1 MRIFVAFAAIVALSF
16 AGVLE
21 AQSPNTTL
29 TGRVS
34 DPSMAVIANAK
45 VTVINQDTNIPYEGM
60 TNGVGI
66 YYVTNLPAG
75 TYRMEIEKAGF
86 KTLLKPGIILHVQ
99 DVVEVNFEMALGLAS
114 ETITVEAGVSP
125 VELATATLSGVVNST
140 TVLELPLNGRDWT
153 QLATLQPGV
162 NSSAS
167 IQADVSAGFQR
178 GNRGFGTQMTISGA
192 RPQQNSYLID
202 GINVN
207 DYLGGSP
214 GSVEGGATGVDAIQE
229 FSVLTSN
236 YSAEYGR
243 TSGGVINAV
252 TNQHKTWM
260 AFPSVAFTLGSQ
272 ARWSLASGH
281 APQG

>member
-1 MRIFVAFAAIVALSF
+1 
-16 AGVLE
+16 
-21 AQSPNTTL
+21 
-29 TGRVS
+29 
-34 DPSMAVIANAK
+34 
-45 VTVINQDTNIPYEGM
+45 
-60 TNGVGI
+60 
-66 YYVTNLPAG
+66 
-75 TYRMEIEKAGF
+75 
-86 KTLLKPGIILHVQ
+86 
-99 DVVEVNFEMALGLAS
+99 
-114 ETITVEAGVSP
+114 
-125 VELATATLSGVVNST
+125 
-140 TVLELPLNGRDWT
+140 
-153 QLATLQPGV
+153 
-162 NSSAS
+162 
-167 IQADVSAGFQR
+167 
-178 GNRGFGTQMTISGA
+178 MTISGA

-214 GSVEGGATGVDAIQE
+214 GGVEGGATGVDAIQE